1 MNLRENVFT
10 YSEIYENDEKKDMQ
24 TKKDTKIMRVRAL
37 LVFCITFL
45 ITIGCIYLVNLNQ
58 EKREKLKASYTA
70 ETTVGKVEAQLNKY
84 LSESELMK
92 KLIEEKH
99 EITDEEFSELS
110 QLMQDENYVISAHEL
125 AKDGAVSQ
133 VYPLEGNEQAIGL
146 DILRDSER
154 KVAANLAKDSGEYTI
169 AGPFDLV
176 QGGVGAL
183 LFDPIYT
190 ADESGKEQFWGFFI
204 LVIDWNKFIQ
214 ETELNKLENAGYHY
228 QIWKKDI
235 DTGKKVVIAESDNE
249 TLKNSM
255 EVACSVPNDTW
266 YFDIVPENG
275 WISNI
280 QKALTI
286 LIAVAIAILLAEGYM
301 QFQMRRYR
309 E

>member
-214 ETELNKLENAGYHY
+214 
-228 QIWKKDI
+228 
-235 DTGKKVVIAESDNE
+235 
-249 TLKNSM
+249 
-255 EVACSVPNDTW
+255 
-266 YFDIVPENG
+266 
-275 WISNI
+275 
-280 QKALTI
+280 
-286 LIAVAIAILLAEGYM
+286 
-301 QFQMRRYR
+301 
-309 E
+309 

>member
-1 MNLRENVFT
+1 M
-10 YSEIYENDEKKDMQ
+10 
-24 TKKDTKIMRVRAL
+24 
-37 LVFCITFL
+37 
-45 ITIGCIYLVNLNQ
+45 NLNQ
-58 EKREKLKASYTA
+58 EKREKLKASYAA

-183 LFDPIYT
+183 LLIRFT
-190 ADESGKEQFWGFFI
+190 QRMNREKSSSGDFLFWSS
-204 LVIDWNKFIQ
+204 
-214 ETELNKLENAGYHY
+214 
-228 QIWKKDI
+228 
-235 DTGKKVVIAESDNE
+235 TGINLSRKQN
-249 TLKNSM
+249 
-255 EVACSVPNDTW
+255 
-266 YFDIVPENG
+266 
-275 WISNI
+275 
-280 QKALTI
+280 
-286 LIAVAIAILLAEGYM
+286 
-301 QFQMRRYR
+301 
-309 E
+309 